1 LISKNH
7 AMIHPQASPS
17 ATNGIPSTAAA
28 TSRKVLLIGWDAADW
43 KVIHPLLDAGK
54 MPHLARF
61 LEQGVMGNIATLQP
75 CLSPMLWTSIATGKR
90 PYKHGV
96 HGFSEPDPVTGAI
109 RPVTNLSRKTKAVW
123 NMLNQEGKNT
133 ITIGW
138 WPSNPAEPLSKGVMV
153 SNDYQQ
159 AHGSSYEPEKWPL
172 KPGTIHPE
180 RLIPHLKDLRF
191 HPAELTEDDLRP
203 FLPGIEGMSREDLD
217 KVSNDPRIS
226 SLAKIIADCTSIHS
240 AATALIQNEPWDLM
254 CVYYDAIDH
263 FGHAFMKYHPP
274 QRPQVSDWD
283 YQVFNYCV
291 EAGYR
296 YHDAM
301 LGTLLALAGEDTTVI
316 LMSDHG
322 FHPDDMRLSNI
333 PREPAGP
340 AAEHRQ
346 FGIFAAKGPGL
357 RKDERIYGANL
368 LDICP
373 TLLHLFGL
381 PVGEDMD
388 GKVLLDI
395 YENRPA
401 EVQRIPSWDQRAGD
415 HGMHPPDKQISAD
428 DSKAALDQLV
438 ALGYIDAPDADQS
451 VALEQTVREL
461 DYNLAQAYLDGGIFT
476 EALAILQRLYEKWP
490 LEHRFGFKLAT
501 CYQSQGRPAELR
513 ETVTTVIAR
522 RMQEAEEAIAEFKSL
537 KLDDEAAQKAEQ
549 ERIEKMTD
557 AEKQKFGHARRE
569 LIAKS
574 RPNLFSLRYL
584 EAVADTSEKKFA
596 EALSKLEQLD
606 SDFGARRQA
615 LLLRGEILNSLQRW
629 DEAKAT
635 FTEALEIDRE
645 TPGPLLGLA
654 RVALAS
660 RDFESAID
668 HAQASLGLL
677 FFQPRAHHIVGL
689 AHYRLGQFED
699 AERALMICIRQAPL
713 ATAAWRLLGEIY
725 RSVKNDALQAGFYF
739 QQAKL
744 ARRRIAEMQQQQ
756 GPVAANPAA
765 PAAAATSGE
774 NREMPVLQPRP
785 EALAEIPANE
795 LITLVS
801 GLPRSGTSLMMQLL
815 AAAGIP
821 CFTDGRR
828 AADAS
833 NQNGYFEHDKVAS
846 LLTSRDREWLP
857 QANGRALKVVAP
869 LLAALP
875 LKISNPKSEI
885 SNLHYRIL
893 FMERAMPE
901 ILESQSTML
910 ERLGKERPKGDVSRG
925 YLQQVHAAK
934 TWINAHG
941 IPAISV
947 DYAAL
952 VHAPETVLPQ
962 LAAFLGVP
970 EKLDAMRSVIDPTL
984 HRARAAAPRATAP
997 A

>member
-1 LISKNH
+1 MMSSTNH
-7 AMIHPQASPS
+7 SSASS
-17 ATNGIPSTAAA
+17 APVLDPT
-28 TSRKVLLIGWDAADW
+28 RKVLLIGWDAADW
-43 KVIHPLLDAGK
+43 KVINPLIDAGK
-54 MPHLARF
+54 MPNLAR
-61 LEQGVMGNIATLQP
+61 LIESGVMGNIATLQP

-96 HGFSEPDPVTGAI
+96 HGFSEPDPVTGSI

-159 AHGSSYEPEKWPL
+159 AHGSTYEPEKWPL

-191 HPAELTEDDLRP
+191 HPAELMEDDLRP
-203 FLPGIEGMSREDLD
+203 FLPGIEGMGREDLD
-217 KVSNDPRIS
+217 KVGKDPRIS

-283 YQVFNYCV
+283 YQVLNYCV

-322 FHPDDMRLSNI
+322 FHPDDLRLSNI

-346 FGIFAAKGPGL
+346 FGIFAAKGPGI

-381 PVGEDMD
+381 PIGEDMD

-395 YENRPA
+395 YEDRPA
-401 EVQRIPSWDQRAGD
+401 DIQRIPSWDQRAGD

-476 EALAILQRLYEKWP
+476 EALAILQRLYDRWP

-501 CYQSQGRPAELR
+501 CYQSLNRPAELR

-522 RMQEAEEAIAEFKSL
+522 RLQEAEEAVAEFKAL
-537 KLDDEAAQKAEQ
+537 KLDDEAVQQAEK

-557 AEKQKFGHARRE
+557 AEKQKFGHQRRE

-584 EAVADTSEKKFA
+584 EAVADASEKHYA

-660 RDFESAID
+660 RDFEAAID

-677 FFQPRAHHIVGL
+677 FFQPRAHHMVGL

-725 RSVKNDALQAGFYF
+725 RNVKNDALQAGFYF
-739 QQAKL
+739 KQAKL
-744 ARRRIAEMQQQQ
+744 ARHRIAEMQRQ
-756 GPVAANPAA
+756 GPIAASPAA
-765 PAAAATSGE
+765 TASATTSGE
-774 NREMPVLQPRP
+774 NREMPILQPRP
-785 EALAEIPANE
+785 EALAEIPADE
-795 LITLVS
+795 IITLVS

-815 AAAGIP
+815 EAAGIP

-828 AADAS
+828 AADDS
-833 NQNGYFEHDKVAS
+833 NQNGYFEHDKVAG
-846 LLTSRDREWLP
+846 LLTSRDRDWLP
-857 QANGRALKVVAP
+857 QAKGHALKVVAP

-875 LKISNPKSEI
+875 LQLKTE
-885 SNLHYRIL
+885 NLKLKTPRYRVL

-910 ERLGKERPKGDVSRG
+910 ERLGKDRPKGDVSRG

-941 IPAISV
+941 IPALSV

-952 VHAPETVLPQ
+952 VHSPESLLPQ

-970 EKLDAMRSVIDPTL
+970 EKLDAMRRVIDPAL
-984 HRARAAAPRATAP
+984 HRARGQADVS
-997 A
+997 

>member
-1 LISKNH
+1 MSST
-7 AMIHPQASPS
+7 ASAPS
-17 ATNGIPSTAAA
+17 AK
-28 TSRKVLLIGWDAADW
+28 KVLLIGWDAADW
-43 KVIHPLLDAGK
+43 KVINPLIDAGK
-54 MPHLARF
+54 MPNLARF
-61 LEQGVMGNIATLQP
+61 IESGVMGNIATLQP
-75 CLSPMLWTSIATGKR
+75 ALSPMLWTSIATGKR

-96 HGFSEPDPVTGAI
+96 HGFSEPDPVTGTI

-159 AHGSSYEPEKWPL
+159 AHGSTYEPEKWPL

-180 RLIPHLKDLRF
+180 RLIRHLKDLRF
-191 HPAELTEDDLRP
+191 HPAELMEDDLRP
-203 FLPGIEGMSREDLD
+203 FLPGIADMGREDLD
-217 KVSNDPRIS
+217 KVGKDPRIG
-226 SLAKIIADCTSIHS
+226 SLSKIIADCTSIHC

-254 CVYYDAIDH
+254 CVYFDAIDH

-283 YQVFNYCV
+283 YKVFNHCV

-296 YHDAM
+296 YHDGM

-322 FHPDDMRLSNI
+322 FHPDDLRLSNI

-346 FGIFAAKGPGL
+346 FGIFAAKGPGI
-357 RKDERIYGANL
+357 RKDERVFGANL

-388 GKVLLDI
+388 GKVLLEI
-395 YENRPA
+395 YEDRPA
-401 EVQRIPSWDQRAGD
+401 EVQRIPSWDQRPGD
-415 HGMHPPDKQISAD
+415 HGMHPPDRQISAD

-438 ALGYIDAPDADQS
+438 ALGYIAEPDADQS
-451 VALEQTVREL
+451 KALEQTVREL

-476 EALAILQRLYEKWP
+476 EALAILQRLYATWP
-490 LEHRFGFKLAT
+490 MEHRFGFKLAT
-501 CYQSQGRPAELR
+501 CFQSLNRPAELR
-513 ETVTTVIAR
+513 ATVTTVIAR
-522 RMQEAEEAIAEFKSL
+522 RMQEAEEAVAELKAL
-537 KLDDEAAQKAEQ
+537 KLDDEAQLKAEQ

-557 AEKQKFGHARRE
+557 AEKQKFGHQRRE

-584 EAVADTSEKKFA
+584 EAVADASEKHYA
-596 EALSKLEQLD
+596 EALARLEQLD

-677 FFQPRAHHIVGL
+677 FFQPRAHYLVGL
-689 AHYRLGQFED
+689 AHYRIGRFED

-713 ATAAWRLLGEIY
+713 ATAAWRLLGEIS
-725 RSVKNDALQAGFYF
+725 RVHRKDELQAGFY
-739 QQAKL
+739 QNQAKL
-744 ARRRIAEMQQQQ
+744 SRRRIAEMQGDKQ
-756 GPVAANPAA
+756 GAA
-765 PAAAATSGE
+765 PAIPATLPATTGE
-774 NREMPVLQPRP
+774 SREMPVLQPRP
-785 EALAEIPANE
+785 EALAEIPASE
-795 LITLVS
+795 IITLVS

-815 AAAGIP
+815 EAAGIP

-833 NQNGYFEHDKVAS
+833 NQNGYFEHDQVAS
-846 LLTSRDREWLP
+846 LLTNRDRTWLP
-857 QANGRALKVVAP
+857 QAKGKSLKVVAP

-875 LKISNPKSEI
+875 LKISN
-885 SNLHYRIL
+885 LHYRVV

-901 ILESQSTML
+901 ILESQGTML
-910 ERLGKERPKGDVSRG
+910 DRLGKDRPKGDVSRG

-934 TWINAHG
+934 TWINARG
-941 IPAISV
+941 IPAMSM

-952 VHAPETVLPQ
+952 VHVPETVLPQ

-970 EKLDAMRSVIDPTL
+970 GKLDAMRRVIDPTL
-984 HRARAAAPRATAP
+984 HRARSAAASDAQLFSPP
-997 A
+997 AAFAGTSEHK

>member
-1 LISKNH
+1 MPLPP
-7 AMIHPQASPS
+7 AASTP
-17 ATNGIPSTAAA
+17 
-28 TSRKVLLIGWDAADW
+28 RKVLLIGWDAADW
-43 KVIHPLLDAGK
+43 KVINPLIDAGK
-54 MPHLARF
+54 MPNLAR
-61 LEQGVMGNIATLQP
+61 LIESGVMGNIATLQP

-109 RPVTNLSRKTKAVW
+109 RPVTNLSRKTKAIW
-123 NMLNQEGKNT
+123 NMLNQEGRHT

-159 AHGSSYEPEKWPL
+159 AHSPTYEPDQWLL

-180 RLIPHLKDLRF
+180 RLIRHLKDLRF

-203 FLPGIEGMSREDLD
+203 FLPGIEDMGREDLD
-217 KVSNDPRIS
+217 NVGKDPRIS
-226 SLAKIIADCTSIHS
+226 SLSKIIADCTSIHC

-263 FGHAFMKYHPP
+263 FGHAFMRYHPP

-283 YQVFNYCV
+283 FKVFNHCV
-291 EAGYR
+291 EGGYR

-322 FHPDDMRLSNI
+322 FHPDDLRLNNI

-346 FGIFAAKGPGL
+346 FGIFIAKGPGI

-388 GKVLLDI
+388 GKVLLDL
-395 YENRPA
+395 YEERPA
-401 EVQRIPSWDQRAGD
+401 DIQRIPSWDQRAGD

-451 VALEQTVREL
+451 KALEQTVREL

-476 EALAILQRLYEKWP
+476 EALAILERLYDRWP
-490 LEHRFGFKLAT
+490 MEHRFGFKLAT
-501 CYQSQGRPAELR
+501 CHQCLNRPAELR
-513 ETVTTVIAR
+513 ETVTTVITR
-522 RMQEAEEAIAEFKSL
+522 RMQEAEEAVAEL
-537 KLDDEAAQKAEQ
+537 KALQLDDEAVRQAEQ
-549 ERIEKMTD
+549 ERIERMSD
-557 AEKQKFGHARRE
+557 AERQAFGRERRE

-584 EAVADTSEKKFA
+584 EAVADASEKHFE
-596 EALSKLEQLD
+596 EALGKLEQLD

-615 LLLRGEILNSLQRW
+615 LLLRGEILTSLQRW
-629 DEAKAT
+629 DEAKAA

-660 RDFESAID
+660 RDFEAAID

-677 FFQPRAHHIVGL
+677 FFQPRAHQIVGL

-713 ATAAWRLLGEIY
+713 ATAAWRLLGEIH

-744 ARRRIAEMQQQQ
+744 ARRRIADMQRQ
-756 GPVAANPAA
+756 GPIAAS
-765 PAAAATSGE
+765 PAAAGFATTGGE
-774 NREMPVLQPRP
+774 SRDMPILQPRP
-785 EALAEIPANE
+785 EALAEIPADE
-795 LITLVS
+795 IITLVS

-815 AAAGIP
+815 EAAGIP
-821 CFTDGRR
+821 CFTDGHR
-828 AADAS
+828 AADDS
-833 NQNGYFEHDKVAS
+833 NQRGYFEHDKVAG
-846 LLTSRDREWLP
+846 LLSGRDRDWLP
-857 QANGRALKVVAP
+857 QAKGQALKVVAP

-875 LKISNPKSEI
+875 LRIQDTDSKVQA
-885 SNLHYRIL
+885 LAYRIL
-893 FMERAMPE
+893 FMERAMAE

-910 ERLGKERPKGDVSRG
+910 ERLGKDRPKGDVSRG
-925 YLQQVHAAK
+925 YLQQVRAAK

-941 IPAISV
+941 IPGLSV

-970 EKLDAMRSVIDPTL
+970 EKLDAMRRVIDPAL
-984 HRARAAAPRATAP
+984 HRARGPGS
-997 A
+997 

>member
-1 LISKNH
+1 
-7 AMIHPQASPS
+7 M
-17 ATNGIPSTAAA
+17 STTHNT
-28 TSRKVLLIGWDAADW
+28 TSRRKVLLIGWDAADW
-43 KVIHPLLDAGK
+43 KVIHPLIDAGK
-54 MPHLARF
+54 MPNLARF
-61 LEQGVMGNIATLQP
+61 IESGVMGNIATLQP

-191 HPAELTEDDLRP
+191 HPAELMQDDLRP
-203 FLPGIEGMSREDLD
+203 FLPGLDGMSREDLD
-217 KVSNDPRIS
+217 KVSKDPRIS

-283 YQVFNYCV
+283 YQVFHYCV

-395 YENRPA
+395 YEERL
-401 EVQRIPSWDQRAGD
+401 EDIQRIPSWDQRAGD

-513 ETVTTVIAR
+513 TLVTTVCER
-522 RMQEAEEAIAEFKSL
+522 RMQEASGAIATLKEL
-537 KLDDEAAQKAEQ
+537 KLDTEEAQQ
-549 ERIEKMTD
+549 
-557 AEKQKFGHARRE
+557 AEKERVEAMDDNEKEKFSRERRE

-574 RPNLFSLRYL
+574 RPNLFALRHM
-584 EAVADTSEKKFA
+584 EAAADLAEKRY
-596 EALSKLEQLD
+596 EDALAKLEQLD
-606 SDFGARRQA
+606 SDFGARRNA
-615 LLLRGEILNSLQRW
+615 LTLRGEVLQRLQRW
-629 DEAKAT
+629 DESRAALDS
-635 FTEALEIDRE
+635 EA
-645 TPGPLLGLA
+645 PGPLLGMA
-654 RVALAS
+654 RAALAA
-660 RDFESAID
+660 RDFEGAIQ
-668 HAQASLGLL
+668 HARTSLGLL
-677 FFQPRAHHIVGL
+677 YFQPKGHYLLGL
-689 AHYRLGQFED
+689 AHYRLGE
-699 AERALMICIRQAPL
+699 
-713 ATAAWRLLGEIY
+713 
-725 RSVKNDALQAGFYF
+725 
-739 QQAKL
+739 
-744 ARRRIAEMQQQQ
+744 
-756 GPVAANPAA
+756 
-765 PAAAATSGE
+765 
-774 NREMPVLQPRP
+774 
-785 EALAEIPANE
+785 
-795 LITLVS
+795 
-801 GLPRSGTSLMMQLL
+801 L
-815 AAAGIP
+815 AAAKDAFLTSVTMAP
-821 CFTDGRR
+821 LF
-828 AADAS
+828 AAGFRMLGQIAR
-833 NQNGYFEHDKVAS
+833 FEHDA
-846 LLTSRDREWLP
+846 
-857 QANGRALKVVAP
+857 
-869 LLAALP
+869 
-875 LKISNPKSEI
+875 
-885 SNLHYRIL
+885 
-893 FMERAMPE
+893 
-901 ILESQSTML
+901 
-910 ERLGKERPKGDVSRG
+910 
-925 YLQQVHAAK
+925 
-934 TWINAHG
+934 
-941 IPAISV
+941 
-947 DYAAL
+947 
-952 VHAPETVLPQ
+952 
-962 LAAFLGVP
+962 
-970 EKLDAMRSVIDPTL
+970 
-984 HRARAAAPRATAP
+984 
-997 A
+997 